1 MMVYKEGG
9 NMKYCLLIVLLIL
22 SGCASNT
29 VTISQDEYNSLLNK
43 KAYYEEYIATTNSEM
58 ENLVSK
64 EEVANQKV
72 TIVNEI
78 EELKAKIVEL
88 KAENECFVYI
98 EGDFPNSD
106 ELFKV
111 NESIDQSIVG
121 TYISY
126 DLNKII
132 VLYPN
137 GMALKGMYRD
147 STINLVTNKYTT
159 ENNMLTFS
167 LVYIAGTGGDQ
178 SSYSIDKTN
187 KTLSLDYYY
196 EATDAHTYETY
207 HKLESE

>member
-1 MMVYKEGG
+1 
-9 NMKYCLLIVLLIL
+9 MKISFIILLLLL
-22 SGCASNT
+22 CGCTNSNT
-29 VTISQDEYNSLLNK
+29 VTISQEEYNSLLDK
-43 KAYYEEYIATTNSEM
+43 KTYYEEYIATTNAEID
-58 ENLVSK
+58 NLVSI
-64 EEVANQKV
+64 EEVENQKL
-72 TIVNEI
+72 TIANEI
-78 EELKAKIVEL
+78 EKLQSEIEKI
-88 KAENECFVYI
+88 KSENQCFVYI
-98 EGDFPNSD
+98 EGDFSDSD
-106 ELFKV
+106 ELFIA